1 MIYYW
6 LLLQNATAYANLHR
20 MSIMIPRA
28 IEKPQVRYCS
38 QDLTVPDAGLAHGR
52 MLVAAW
58 DVGFDHGCEDKAIKL
73 ILVATKQFLRELV
86 VAIAT
91 DQKRYRIRENKVIYS
106 IGQLTLNP

>member
-1 MIYYW
+1 M
-6 LLLQNATAYANLHR
+6 LTRKSSFFVATFRFLVQ
-20 MSIMIPRA
+20 S
-28 IEKPQVRYCS
+28 KSLKCV
-38 QDLTVPDAGLAHGR
+38 TVAKISPYPTLVSPTVEC
-52 MLVAAW
+52 VAAW